1 MYNRV
6 LEPPPD
12 LVRGSYTNDLNIFK
26 IHEAIITRFNF
37 FKSIVPDLQKEVN
50 ELKTKLEKE
59 EKILNLNDIR
69 QIKSEIK
76 EFMTKI
82 DDYDNE
88 KSKKEYESK
97 VLALLEEYKKVASNS
112 SKGLVIFKKKVE
124 EDSREKI
131 NYRLKIIRDY
141 IEAAKDYIR
150 LEITHKVP
158 VKAICP
164 ICETDLSKTFIDDYL
179 GLCTC
184 PTCGYERESISH
196 HSTFKDS
203 QRVNIGNRNNYDDC
217 ENFRKVLMRFQGKQP
232 NRPPPKLY
240 EQLDEYFKKI
250 GKNIGDEFRALPLT
264 PEGRKKGTSRQMM
277 FEALGE
283 TNNSAYYDDIN
294 LIMHNYWGWE
304 LPDISELEDKIM
316 EDYMT
321 TQQVYNAIPNKD
333 RNASLNIQFRLY
345 VHLKAIGYPCS
356 KEDFKI
362 QTSRDSLEFHQE
374 MWKIMCEKTGL
385 KFHPVI

>member
-1 MYNRV
+1 MYNQI

-26 IHEAIITRFNF
+26 IHEAIIARFNF
-37 FKSIVPDLQKEVN
+37 FKSIVPDLQEEVKIL
-50 ELKTKLEKE
+50 ELKLINEVKT
-59 EKILNLNDIR
+59 LNLNDVRKIKREIEEYNSKIR
-69 QIKSEIK
+69 
-76 EFMTKI
+76 
-82 DDYDNE
+82 DYDNQ
-88 KSKKEYESK
+88 KSFKEYESK
-97 VLALLEEYKKVASNS
+97 VSVLLEEYKKVASNS
-112 SKGLVIFKKKVE
+112 SKGLVVFKKKVE

-131 NYRLKIIRDY
+131 EYRLKIIRDY
-141 IEAAKDYIR
+141 LEAAKDYIR
-150 LEITHKVP
+150 IEIIHKVP

-164 ICETDLSKTFIDDYL
+164 ICDTDLSKTFVDDYS

-184 PTCGYERESISH
+184 PKCGYERESITH

-232 NRPPPKLY
+232 NRPPTKLY
-240 EQLDEYFKKI
+240 EQLDEYFTKI
-250 GKNIGDEFRALPLT
+250 CKPIGDEFRALPLT
-264 PEGRKKGTSRQMM
+264 PEGKKKGTSRQMM

-283 TNNSAYYDDIN
+283 TNNSAYYDDIK